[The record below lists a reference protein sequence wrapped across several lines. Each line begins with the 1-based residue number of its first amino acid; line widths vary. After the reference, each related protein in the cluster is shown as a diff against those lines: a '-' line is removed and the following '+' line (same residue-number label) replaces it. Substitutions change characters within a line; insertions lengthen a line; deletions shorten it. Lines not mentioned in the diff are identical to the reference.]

1 MNKLARYIIWI
12 SAAIIILFIA
22 WYFSSIL
29 VYIIISAVLSMI
41 GKPLVERF
49 KTIRIG
55 KFHITKSIAAGVT
68 ILILLSIFIS
78 FFLLIAPLF
87 GKIISNFAQI
97 DIDNITGKI
106 AIPLSNFNRTIIN
119 IFPAIGSDF
128 KVENLVIQEISQMI
142 NTSTIA
148 SAFSSV
154 TSLLINTI
162 LGVLVVLFITFFFLK
177 EENMFNS
184 MVIALFPD
192 KYEENIKR
200 ALESTNNL
208 LTRYFIGI
216 SIQVFAITILNTTG
230 LLIFAGL
237 SFSIAL
243 IIAFLTGILNIIPYI
258 GPRIGGTLGVII
270 ILTTNVPEHVSIGI
284 LILTLAMVFMSTQ
297 MIDVFILQPLIFSS
311 SVKAHPLEIFIITLV
326 AASMGGVVGMLIA
339 IPSYTIIR
347 VFAREFFSHL
357 KLVQKLTNTL

>member
-29 VYIIISAVLSMI
+29 VYIIISAVLAMI
-41 GKPLVERF
+41 GKPLVERLNHF
-49 KTIRIG
+49 KIG
-55 KFHITKSIAAGVT
+55 KFHISKSIAAGAT
-68 ILILLSIFIS
+68 IIIMLSLFVS

-87 GKIISNFAQI
+87 GSIISNFAQL
-97 DIDNITGKI
+97 DIDYITHKV
-106 AIPLSNFNRTIIN
+106 AIPLGDFNSSIIKT
-119 IFPAIGSDF
+119 FPAIGSDF
-128 KVENLVIQEISQMI
+128 KIENLVIKEISQMI

-148 SAFSSV
+148 SAFSSI

-162 LGVLVVLFITFFFLK
+162 IGVLIILFITFFFLK

-192 KYEENIKR
+192 KYEDNIKR
-200 ALESTNNL
+200 ALASTNNL

-216 SIQVFAITILNTTG
+216 SIQVIAITILNTTG
-230 LLIFAGL
+230 LLLFAGL

-243 IIAFLTGILNIIPYI
+243 VIAFLTGILNIIPYV
-258 GPRIGGTLGVII
+258 GPWIGGTLGVII
-270 ILTTNVPEHVSIGI
+270 ILTTNVPDHVSVGI
-284 LILTLAMVFMSTQ
+284 LILTLAMIFMSTQ
-297 MIDVFILQPLIFSS
+297 MIDVFILQPLIFSN

-326 AASMGGVVGMLIA
+326 AASVAGVVGMLIA
-339 IPSYTIIR
+339 IPLYTIVRI
-347 VFAREFFSHL
+347 FAREFFSHL